1 MSDAQSEYSALSP
14 ETLVSRLGNLEQIR
28 NRVGAPESWKV
39 SEVGDGNLNLVFI
52 VKGETGTV
60 VVKQAL
66 PYVRL
71 VGDSWPLPLKRAFFE
86 YHALTRQAQ
95 HAPGTVP
102 EIYLFDET
110 QALIIMEFIEPH
122 IILRLSMMGQNY
134 HENLAQNLGEFCAR
148 TLFRSSDLSLE
159 TAVRKADVALFADN
173 VELCDITEN
182 LIFTDPYF
190 DAEMNRHT
198 APYLDTVVASLRN
211 DFALKAE
218 VQHLKWKFCSSAEAL
233 LHGDLHSGSVMVS
246 GGSARVIDP
255 EFAFYGPMGFDIGL
269 LLANFLTAYY
279 SQLGYGS
286 ENEQRKE
293 YQDWILDVTRDV
305 WRHFE
310 IEFSNL
316 WRAERKGIAY
326 PSSVFEDQGHKLAS
340 ELALTKRLSM
350 IFEDTLGFCGTELH
364 RRILGLAHNAEFE
377 EISDE
382 PLRARCEARALE
394 LGRQLILNRSN
405 ISGIASVLDLAREIS
420 KEDFV

>member
-1 MSDAQSEYSALSP
+1 MSDAHTEYSALSP
-14 ETLVSRLGNLEQIR
+14 ETLVSRLGTLAQISDR
-28 NRVGAPESWKV
+28 IGAPESWTV

-52 VKGETGTV
+52 VKGEAGTV
-60 VVKQAL
+60 IVKQAL

-95 HAPGTVP
+95 NAPGTVP
-102 EIYLFDET
+102 EIFLFDET
-110 QALIIMEFIEPH
+110 QALIVMEFIEPH
-122 IILRLSMMGQNY
+122 IILRLSLMAQN
-134 HENLAQNLGEFCAR
+134 HHDNLAQTLGEFCAR
-148 TLFRSSDLSLE
+148 TLFRSSDLSMKS
-159 TAVRKADVALFADN
+159 ADRKADVALFADN

-190 DAEMNRHT
+190 DAEMNRHS
-198 APYLDTVVASLRN
+198 APYLDNVVASLRN

-246 GGSARVIDP
+246 GGEARVIDP

-269 LLANFLTAYY
+269 LIANFLTAYY
-279 SQLGYGS
+279 SQPGHGADD
-286 ENEQRKE
+286 EKRNA

-310 IEFSNL
+310 MEFSNL
-316 WRAERKGIAY
+316 WRTERNGICY

-377 EISDE
+377 EITDE

-405 ISGIASVLDLAREIS
+405 ISGMASVLDLARELS